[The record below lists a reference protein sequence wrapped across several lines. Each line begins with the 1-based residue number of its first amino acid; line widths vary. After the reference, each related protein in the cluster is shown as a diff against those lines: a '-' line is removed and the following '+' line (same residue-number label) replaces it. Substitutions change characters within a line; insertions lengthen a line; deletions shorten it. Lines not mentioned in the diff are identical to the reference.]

1 MDWLTNTFWDTFGFW
16 NSSVMGFTKLI
27 NYFSQESPVHSFC
40 LSTTVSLHIYKG
52 CMGFPGGARGKEPTC
67 QCRRPKRRGFT
78 PWVRKILWRR
88 AWQPTPVFL
97 PGGARQATVH
107 SITKNWAW
115 LKRLSTDTRTFEKH
129 SSNLPQNSQCL
140 VFLTEEY
147 TGHFIKYLAPF

>member
-107 SITKNWAW
+107 STQRIGPDWSDLAPTHVLLKSIHPTCHRIASVWFFW
-115 LKRLSTDTRTFEKH
+115 LKSTRDILS
-129 SSNLPQNSQCL
+129 N
-140 VFLTEEY
+140 
-147 TGHFIKYLAPF
+147 I